1 MQYVYWITDSQL
13 LKSTDKEKK
22 NKLIKIWL
30 QDKNVSNLN
39 IAYVSMKFKQW
50 KSRKVEERGQG
61 N

>member
-1 MQYVYWITDSQL
+1 MQYVYLSTDFQL
-13 LKSTDKEKK
+13 LRSTDKAKT
-22 NKLIKIWL
+22 KLIKIWL

-50 KSRKVEERGQG
+50 ERREVEERGRG